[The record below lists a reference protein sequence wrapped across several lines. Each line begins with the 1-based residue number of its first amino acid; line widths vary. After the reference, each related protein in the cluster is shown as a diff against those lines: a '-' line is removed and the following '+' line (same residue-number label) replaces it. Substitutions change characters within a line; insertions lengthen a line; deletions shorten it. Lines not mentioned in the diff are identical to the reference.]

1 MGSVLKA
8 LFSVTLTDFSFARI
22 RSDCHLLV
30 FHKKRIN
37 MSLDADVQAVADN
50 GATFQNK
57 LADTL
62 RGLISQNNDRKSEI
76 AALRGDH
83 EELKKNH
90 EAFVTSAEREND
102 LRRNEIKSLE
112 EKMLKENQARI
123 TDIAKLEGKL
133 DTENSARKSEIAALD
148 ERTKSDNEAR
158 KTEIANLDNFAKSEN
173 SARKDEIANLNNFAK
188 SENDGR
194 KQDIADLNARVD
206 KEISD
211 RNSAESALNSRVDKE
226 IIDRE
231 DAITEIKNRMD
242 TEAADRGC
250 EMDDLKRMLMREN
263 LYLKSLAGKPLSVYF
278 DAYRTKAYDGGGEE
292 NLTFN
297 GTSVNV
303 GGGMDPDTGIFNA
316 PVGGNYLF
324 VFHIATHDNKKAL
337 LSIRLNGEEVASVF
351 DQNHKDNHK
360 NSMAGTTIMLNL
372 KKGDEVCVYAYTGT
386 WLADFPMNHYTHWVG
401 LLLKPRL
408 EEEESCMKQAEEKVE
423 SGEMIL

>member
-1 MGSVLKA
+1 MG
-8 LFSVTLTDFSFARI
+8 
-22 RSDCHLLV
+22 
-30 FHKKRIN
+30 
-37 MSLDADVQAVADN
+37 LDDDVQAVADN
-50 GATFQNK
+50 GGTFQNK
-57 LADTL
+57 LADSL
-62 RGLISQNNDRKSEI
+62 RGLISANNERKSEI
-76 AALRGDH
+76 ESLKGDH
-83 EELKKNH
+83 EQLRKDH
-90 EAFVTSAEREND
+90 DAFVTSAEREND
-102 LRRNEIKSLE
+102 LRKNEIKSLE

-133 DTENSARKSEIAALD
+133 DTENASRKSEIAALD
-148 ERTKSDNEAR
+148 TRTASDNDAR

-173 SARKDEIANLNNFAK
+173 TARKDEIANLNNFAK

-194 KQDIADLNARVD
+194 KQDISDLNARVD
-206 KEISD
+206 KEIAD
-211 RNSAESALNSRVDKE
+211 RTAAEGGLTSRIDKE

-242 TEAADRGC
+242 TEAADRSG
-250 EMDDLKRMLMREN
+250 EMDDLKKKLMREN
-263 LYLKSLAGKPLSVYF
+263 LYLKAVAAKPLSVYF

-297 GTSVNV
+297 GTSANV
-303 GGGMDPDTGIFNA
+303 GGGMDPDTGVFNA
-316 PVGGNYLF
+316 PVGGSYMF

-360 NSMAGTTIMLNL
+360 NSMAGTTILLQL

-401 LLLKPRL
+401 LLLKPSAD
-408 EEEESCMKQAEEKVE
+408 EEEACMKEAEEKVD

>member
-1 MGSVLKA
+1 MGV
-8 LFSVTLTDFSFARI
+8 DE
-22 RSDCHLLV
+22 
-30 FHKKRIN
+30 
-37 MSLDADVQAVADN
+37 DVSAMNDSGN
-50 GATFQNK
+50 TFQSK
-57 LADTL
+57 LVDSL
-62 RGLISQNNDRKSEI
+62 RGLISANNERKSEI
-76 AALRGDH
+76 EALKGDH
-83 EELKKNH
+83 EQLRKDH
-90 EAFVTSAEREND
+90 DAFVTSAEREND
-102 LRRNEIKSLE
+102 LRKNEIKSLE
-112 EKMLKENQARI
+112 EKTQKENQARI
-123 TDIAKLEGKL
+123 TDIAKLEGKF
-133 DTENSARKSEIAALD
+133 DTENAARKSEIAAVD

-173 SARKDEIANLNNFAK
+173 TARKDEIANLNNFAK
-188 SENDGR
+188 SENDAR
-194 KQDIADLNARVD
+194 KEDIKALNDRVD

-211 RNSAESALNSRVDKE
+211 RLGAEAGLTSRIDKE

-242 TEAADRGC
+242 AELADRGN
-250 EMDDLKRMLMREN
+250 EMDDLKKKLMREN
-263 LYLKSLAGKPLSVYF
+263 LYLKAVAAKPLSVYF

-297 GTSVNV
+297 GTSANV
-303 GGGMDPDTGIFNA
+303 GGGMDPDTGVFNA
-316 PVGGNYLF
+316 PVGGSYMF

-360 NSMAGTTIMLNL
+360 NSMAGTTILLDL

-401 LLLKPRL
+401 LLLKPSQL
-408 EEEESCMKQAEEKVE
+408 EEEEMMKNAEAAVD

>member
-1 MGSVLKA
+1 
-8 LFSVTLTDFSFARI
+8 
-22 RSDCHLLV
+22 
-30 FHKKRIN
+30 
-37 MSLDADVQAVADN
+37 MSLEADVQAVADN
-50 GATFQNK
+50 GGTFQNK

-62 RGLISQNNDRKSEI
+62 KGLLNANNDRKSEI
-76 AALRGDH
+76 DSLRGDH
-83 EELKKNH
+83 EQLRKDH
-90 EAFVTSAEREND
+90 DDFVKSAEREND

-123 TDIAKLEGKL
+123 TDIAKLDGKL
-133 DTENSARKSEIAALD
+133 DTENKARKDEIAALD
-148 ERTKSDNEAR
+148 NRTKSDNDAR

-173 SARKDEIANLNNFAK
+173 TARKDEIANLKNFAE
-188 SENDGR
+188 SENTGR
-194 KQDIADLNARVD
+194 KNDIAALNDRVD

-226 IIDRE
+226 IVDRE
-231 DAITEIKNRMD
+231 DAISEIKNRMD
-242 TEAADRGC
+242 QEAADRGC
-250 EMDDLKRMLMREN
+250 EMDDLKKKLMREN

-316 PVGGNYLF
+316 PMGGSYLF

-401 LLLKPRL
+401 LLLKPSV
-408 EEEESCMKQAEEKVE
+408 EEEESMMKEAEAAVD

>member
-1 MGSVLKA
+1 MG
-8 LFSVTLTDFSFARI
+8 
-22 RSDCHLLV
+22 
-30 FHKKRIN
+30 
-37 MSLDADVQAVADN
+37 LDDDVQAVADN
-50 GATFQNK
+50 GGTFQNK
-57 LADTL
+57 LADSL
-62 RGLISQNNDRKSEI
+62 KGLISANNERKSEI
-76 AALRGDH
+76 DSLKGDH
-83 EELKKNH
+83 EQLRKDH
-90 EAFVTSAEREND
+90 DSFVTSAEREND
-102 LRRNEIKSLE
+102 LRKNEIKSLE

-133 DTENSARKSEIAALD
+133 DTENASRKSEIAAVD

-211 RNSAESALNSRVDKE
+211 RLAAEGGLTERIDKE
-226 IIDRE
+226 IVDRE
-231 DAITEIKNRMD
+231 DAILEIKNRMD
-242 TEAADRGC
+242 AEKADRGN
-250 EMDDLKRMLMREN
+250 EMDDLKKKLMREN
-263 LYLKSLAGKPLSVYF
+263 LYLKAVAAKPLSVYF

-297 GTSVNV
+297 GTSANV
-303 GGGMDPDTGIFNA
+303 GGGMDPDTGVFNA
-316 PVGGNYLF
+316 PVGGSYLF

-360 NSMAGTTIMLNL
+360 NSMAGTTILLDL

-401 LLLKPRL
+401 LLLKPSQ
-408 EEEESCMKQAEEKVE
+408 EEEEACMKEAEEKVD